1 MAQIDY
7 FSNTGASIT
16 TSSTSK
22 TSPSKKWISDD
33 VTSFDGLVKAKT
45 PKPATF
51 ALMDTNQTSATHGK
65 VNLNLDDFYG
75 AEKSPNNNGVTLTK
89 LPPLLYPTANNIK
102 AIQAHASERFQDIL
116 KDFNIPYAPEKIT
129 FDNSGKMVIPD
140 NYPYKNQLQEAINQ
154 TPGLEREMRDLNALS
169 SHYAALQSL
178 EVVHAEISNAK
189 NDWEVGEIL
198 KKYKG
203 VIEKASQGFNM
214 ALKFTPNGELS
225 ITADGQGLKL

>member
-1 MAQIDY
+1 MAQINY
-7 FSNTGASIT
+7 FSNTGASL
-16 TSSTSK
+16 STNSANHN
-22 TSPSKKWISDD
+22 KKPQKWLSDD
-33 VTSFDGLVKAKT
+33 VASFDHMVKSKA

-51 ALMDTNQTSATHGK
+51 ALMDTNQTSASHGK

-75 AEKSPNNNGVTLTK
+75 AEKSPNNGVTLSK

-102 AIQAHASERFQDIL
+102 TIQAHASERFQNL
-116 KDFNIPYAPEKIT
+116 LQEFNIPYAPEKIT
-129 FDNSGKMVIPD
+129 FDHTGQMVIPN

-154 TPGLEREMRDLNALS
+154 TPGLERELRDLNALS

-178 EVVHAEISNAK
+178 EVVHEEISNAK
-189 NDWEVGEIL
+189 NNWEVGEIL
-198 KKYKG
+198 KKYKS
-203 VIEKASQGFNM
+203 VIEKASQGFDM